1 MSYRIHDCKDS
12 ISNSC
17 NTIVR
22 GTLFLDFD
30 EGCHVRVRLQQCCQC
45 CERGEAEILKAFSEA
60 LRECSRQVTECFRVK
75 IEKVCL
81 DAAETGQIDI
91 MAEKW
96 NAVGRKLDVSLD
108 MAAACLEHCP
118 VSLYGVLG
126 EMKRGATVA
135 DPQDISVW
143 RNALHGSSIIESV
156 STRDRVSHLD
166 KQTASM
172 ENGAQMVA
180 NRLRKNMRNL
190 SRWLRDEEIHC
201 YRLYDADIPEYAVA
215 VDVYESDRRLVHVQ
229 EYAPPKSVDPAKAER
244 RLGEALDAVK
254 EALGIG
260 NEQLFVKVRRQQK
273 GASQY
278 EKFAASGEFHEVVE
292 GGCRLLVNLRDYLD
306 TGLFLDHRITRS
318 MLAKLAQGRRFLNLF
333 AYTGAGTVHAS
344 KGGASATLTI
354 DMSKT
359 YLEWAK
365 RNMAL
370 NGFTGREHVYKQ
382 ANCVDW
388 LEKASPKQKFGVIF
402 LDPPSFSTSKRMKSV
417 FDVQRDHVMLIRH
430 CMKILEPDGVLVFS
444 NNLRRFRMDFDA
456 LSGFS
461 IEDISRETLPRDFE
475 RNPRIHNCWKI
486 TF

>member
-1 MSYRIHDCKDS
+1 
-12 ISNSC
+12 
-17 NTIVR
+17 
-22 GTLFLDFD
+22 
-30 EGCHVRVRLQQCCQC
+30 
-45 CERGEAEILKAFSEA
+45 
-60 LRECSRQVTECFRVK
+60 
-75 IEKVCL
+75 
-81 DAAETGQIDI
+81 
-91 MAEKW
+91 
-96 NAVGRKLDVSLD
+96 
-108 MAAACLEHCP
+108 
-118 VSLYGVLG
+118 
-126 EMKRGATVA
+126 
-135 DPQDISVW
+135 
-143 RNALHGSSIIESV
+143 
-156 STRDRVSHLD
+156 
-166 KQTASM
+166 
-172 ENGAQMVA
+172 MVA

-229 EYAPPKSVDPAKAER
+229 EYAPPKSVDPAKAEQ
-244 RLGEALDAVK
+244 RLEQALDAVRDV
-254 EALGIG
+254 LGIG
-260 NEQLFVKVRRQQK
+260 EKQLFVKVRRQQK

-278 EKFAASGEFHEVVE
+278 EKYAASGEFHEVVE
-292 GGCRLLVNLRDYLD
+292 GGCRFLVNLRDYLD

-318 MLAKLAQGRRFLNLF
+318 LLAELAPGKRFLNLF
-333 AYTGAGTVHAS
+333 AYTGAGTVHAAT
-344 KGGASATLTI
+344 GGARAMLTI

-382 ANCVDW
+382 ANCVEW
-388 LEKASPKQKFGVIF
+388 LEKASPQQKFGVIF

-430 CMKILEPDGVLVFS
+430 CMKILEPDGVLIFS

-461 IEDISRETLPRDFE
+461 IEDISRKTLPRDFE